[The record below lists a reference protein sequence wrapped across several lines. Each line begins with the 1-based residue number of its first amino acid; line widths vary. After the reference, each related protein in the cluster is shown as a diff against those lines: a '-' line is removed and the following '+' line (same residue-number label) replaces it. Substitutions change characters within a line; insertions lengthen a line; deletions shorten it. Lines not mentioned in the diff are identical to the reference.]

1 MINHDWKIEDLPKLP
16 EPWYWERGDIDGD
29 PSAVRRQGGWICC
42 VHEGNAC
49 RYSDE
54 ITITTRHDPEFEGE
68 LAFASAGSG
77 CIPFPVFEAVH
88 KALKIFYAKDDE
100 NMEKSI
106 QHERERGDKW
116 KRAYELANK
125 QCEELEALMAPG
137 VIEGMRRACLLRKD
151 ASPEEVLNHLK
162 DVASSYEGIFS
173 RLKEAKKL
181 CAEAIDICVE
191 QDGAAGQL
199 LYDLLEVLEGV
210 S

>member
-125 QCEELEALMAPG
+125 QCEELESLVVEIEKECLAIIGHRETFKLDETGHLAVSEVG
-137 VIEGMRRACLLRKD
+137 RHCHYRGEKFAAARIRSVIQKARA
-151 ASPEEVLNHLK
+151 S
-162 DVASSYEGIFS
+162 
-173 RLKEAKKL
+173 
-181 CAEAIDICVE
+181 
-191 QDGAAGQL
+191 
-199 LYDLLEVLEGV
+199 
-210 S
+210 